1 VVGTEHYRLYFA
13 SHQTVSESKNLRL
26 ESEDHSLVFSNI
38 KADSIEEADSILQV
52 LYDQASDED
61 LPRSRRY
68 LTAAGLLAGIS
79 YASDDTASDSLAGI
93 VRQSSFRGIEGFIQ
107 DQLDAG
113 ESVEGFRGSL
123 NALFDDIG
131 TETSTADLVDG
142 EFDYGSFSRLV
153 EMIDEAGEG
162 LGLSA
167 GDLSELDE
175 EGYRSVITVGL
186 DQRIDGNLT
195 REAETGRG
203 PSDIR
208 LRNDEG
214 EVIYIGECKYWNK
227 SNSGVKS
234 NLEKPLE
241 QLATYDQGETFNSI
255 IIFFESDD
263 FQEIDIRRV
272 WEKIHERLDELEG
285 EFELE
290 DEMNDTPYSRIYRR
304 PDGGPDDR
312 FLSIHVIDVS
322 AQQHHQVSAET
333 VS

>member
-1 VVGTEHYRLYFA
+1 MLF
-13 SHQTVSESKNLRL
+13 
-26 ESEDHSLVFSNI
+26 
-38 KADSIEEADSILQV
+38 
-52 LYDQASDED
+52 DQASDED

-79 YASDDTASDSLAGI
+79 HASDDTASDSLSGI

-107 DQLDAG
+107 DQLDSG
-113 ESVEGFRGSL
+113 ETAEAFRGSL
-123 NALFDDIG
+123 NALFDDVG
-131 TETSTADLVDG
+131 TETSTASLVDG
-142 EFDYGSFSRLV
+142 EFDYDSFSRLV
-153 EMIDEAGEG
+153 EMIGEAGEG

-175 EGYRSVITVGL
+175 EGYRSVITIGV

-214 EVIYIGECKYWNK
+214 DVIYIGECKYWNEG
-227 SNSGVKS
+227 NSGVKS

-255 IIFFESDD
+255 IIFFKSDD
-263 FQEIDIRRV
+263 FQEVGIRSV
-272 WEKIHERLDELEG
+272 IYHYTLCVT
-285 EFELE
+285 
-290 DEMNDTPYSRIYRR
+290 DT
-304 PDGGPDDR
+304 
-312 FLSIHVIDVS
+312 
-322 AQQHHQVSAET
+322 QMK
-333 VS
+333 

>member
-1 VVGTEHYRLYFA
+1 V
-13 SHQTVSESKNLRL
+13 
-26 ESEDHSLVFSNI
+26 
-38 KADSIEEADSILQV
+38 
-52 LYDQASDED
+52 
-61 LPRSRRY
+61 
-68 LTAAGLLAGIS
+68 
-79 YASDDTASDSLAGI
+79 
-93 VRQSSFRGIEGFIQ
+93 
-107 DQLDAG
+107 
-113 ESVEGFRGSL
+113 
-123 NALFDDIG
+123 G

-142 EFDYGSFSRLV
+142 EFDYDSFSRLV

-214 EVIYIGECKYWNK
+214 EVIYIGECKYWNE

-241 QLATYDQGETFNSI
+241 QLATYDQGETFNSV

-272 WEKIHERLDELEG
+272 WEKIHQRLDELEG